1 MKRDREIQCTEFFVI
16 HCPHEILSGCIHRS
30 VDLQRPGDLMGKF
43 LVHVRRDTDQDFLAK
58 CRDLLIL
65 VFVGFRQ
72 DRDLT
77 VLRVSGQDRI
87 QLFVRIG

>member
-1 MKRDREIQCTEFFVI
+1 MKRDREIQCTEFFVV

-30 VDLQRPGDLMGKF
+30 VDLQSPGDLMGKF
-43 LVHVRRDTDQDFLAK
+43 SSMSGRDTDQDFLAK
-58 CRDLLIL
+58 RRDLLIL
-65 VFVGFRQ
+65 VFVGFRR